1 MATRINFT
9 KATISTLPLPK
20 TSKRNTYL
28 DAKTAGLQLRI
39 TSNGIGTLSV
49 YRRTKGGGPERIT
62 LERFPD
68 MTIEQARR
76 KVATSNS
83 DIANFYILCH

>member
-1 MATRINFT
+1 MLSKVSMATRINFT

-20 TSKRNTYL
+20 LGKRNTFP

-39 TSNGIGTLSV
+39 TSNGIGTFSV
-49 YRRTKGGGPERIT
+49 YRRTKGRGPERIL

-68 MTIEQARR
+68 MTIE
-76 KVATSNS
+76 
-83 DIANFYILCH
+83 